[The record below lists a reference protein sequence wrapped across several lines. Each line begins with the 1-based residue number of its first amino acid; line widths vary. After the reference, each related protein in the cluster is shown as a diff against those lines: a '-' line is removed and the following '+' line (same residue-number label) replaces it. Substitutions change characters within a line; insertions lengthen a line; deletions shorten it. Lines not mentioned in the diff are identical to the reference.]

1 MFPKKGKVNL
11 YGAGTPAGSTTVAGA
26 HRALAS
32 FVQARRREETG
43 GRERAHRGGHIFHL
57 QCIFPTPPPSP
68 QNSSQVS
75 GRNFSKTRCVLTG
88 SLEQIKGS
96 TCWAAETIAC
106 SHVSLI
112 CKPVTL
118 PGDSPW
124 AQVEV
129 CSSWSSFVPL
139 CVAEKVLHVW
149 EPEHLTRTKAPRN
162 SSIRATPPVAAE
174 TDLRPSVQGKV
185 YHRKP

>member
-1 MFPKKGKVNL
+1 MVQERPLGAPQLLEPTEPWPALCRHVGERRQEAGKGLTEVDT
-11 YGAGTPAGSTTVAGA
+11 YSTCNAFF
-26 HRALAS
+26 L
-32 FVQARRREETG
+32 
-43 GRERAHRGGHIFHL
+43 
-57 QCIFPTPPPSP
+57 PPPPSP

-96 TCWAAETIAC
+96 TYWAAETIAC